1 VKRSFWFALACI
13 AGLFGLAAAAPVQN
27 FTAQCQEFFKV
38 KDYPS
43 AKGQCTLATTNDPQD
58 AKAWQILA
66 ASTLAMGELDGAS
79 QALEKAKALAPRE
92 DETLLV
98 ASELAFA
105 QTNYDL
111 ALSESEGVRVNSN
124 RKLLVRARSLD
135 ALERPEEAIEAYR
148 TVIQYDP
155 KNDLARVALAERLL
169 QTDPTEALAIV
180 QQGTSDNPVLLT
192 ERGYLQW
199 ASGKIPE
206 AIKTLELALE
216 QINKNSRAVGNDVR
230 IKALS
235 SLAMANYGIGEM
247 GKGGLVLNQLNG
259 IDNVLGK
266 FLALLTPYL
275 LPILLLL
282 LLHLF
287 GESRIEPLSTLEFD
301 EGQRPWTVA
310 GVYRILIIGLSGA
323 LVLTM
328 VHGSMV
334 YGNLLSMWT
343 PLQNTVSL
351 PIFYGL
357 FALIVFALSWQN
369 TRSLGWRPRE
379 VLFPAF
385 NPESLSLAVG
395 AGVAWTLATVG
406 YAYLTRNLGAPWNGY
421 YLPIIQPSPWLALP
435 LVLLPLT
442 EPFWRSYA
450 FVTLEKR
457 YDRPIAI
464 GVVVCLYALVFALP
478 LPLMVLECGILM
490 LLSLYKN
497 SNSSV
502 PAVVMRIALSMGLL
516 IIAFAWPAARA
527 WF

>member
-1 VKRSFWFALACI
+1 MKRSLWFLLVCI
-13 AGLFGLAAAAPVQN
+13 TSLLGLAGAAPAQN
-27 FTAQCQEFFKV
+27 YTAQCQVFFQV

-43 AKGQCTLATTNDPQD
+43 AKGQCTLAITNDPKD
-58 AKAWQILA
+58 VKAWQILA

-79 QALEKAKALAPRE
+79 QALEKAKSLAPSD
-92 DETLLV
+92 DETVLV
-98 ASELAFA
+98 SAELAFA
-105 QTNYDL
+105 QTNYEQ
-111 ALSESEGVRVNSN
+111 ALSESAGVRVNSN
-124 RKLLVRARSLD
+124 RKLLVRARSFD
-135 ALERPEEAIEAYR
+135 ALERPEEAIAAYQE
-148 TVIQYDP
+148 VLQYDP

-169 QTDPTEALAIV
+169 QTDPSKAFAIV
-180 QQGTSDNPVLLT
+180 TQGNSDNPTLLT

-199 ASGKIPE
+199 ASGKTKD
-206 AIKTLELALE
+206 AIGTLEKALE
-216 QINKNSRAVGNDVR
+216 QINRNTRAVTNDVR
-230 IKALS
+230 IKAMS
-235 SLAMANYGIGEM
+235 SLAMAYYGIGEI
-247 GKGGLVLNQLNG
+247 GKGSLVLNQLNG
-259 IDNVLGK
+259 VYNVLGA
-266 FLALLTPYL
+266 FLNLLTPFL
-275 LPILLLL
+275 LPLLVLL

-310 GVYRILIIGLSGA
+310 GVYRILIVGLSGA

-328 VHGSMV
+328 VHGSVV
-334 YGNLLSMWT
+334 YNNLLSMWT

-351 PIFYGL
+351 PIFYGI
-357 FALIVFALSWQN
+357 FALIVFALTWQN

-379 VLFPAF
+379 VLFPTF

-395 AGVAWTLATVG
+395 AGVAWTLVTVG
-406 YAYLTRNLGAPWNGY
+406 YAYLTRNLPVPWNGY
-421 YLPIIQPSPWLALP
+421 YLPISLPSLWLVFP

-478 LPLMVLECGILM
+478 LPLMILECAVLM

-502 PAVVMRIALSMGLL
+502 PSMVMRIALSMGLL
-516 IIAFAWPAARA
+516 IVAFAWPAARA

>member
-1 VKRSFWFALACI
+1 VITHFLACI
-13 AGLFGLAAAAPVQN
+13 TVLFGLAGAAPSPAQN
-27 FTAQCQEFFKV
+27 YTAQCQQFFTF

-43 AKGQCTLATTNDPQD
+43 AKGQCTLAITNDPQD
-58 AKAWQILA
+58 GKAWQILA
-66 ASTLAMGELDGAS
+66 ASNLALGDTAGATE
-79 QALEKAKALAPRE
+79 ALAKAKTLLPND
-92 DETLLV
+92 DETLLIS
-98 ASELAFA
+98 SELAFA
-105 QTNYDL
+105 LTNYDL
-111 ALSESEGVRVNSN
+111 ALSESAGVRVNSS

-135 ALERPEEAIEAYR
+135 ALERPDEAIAAYQE
-148 TVIQYDP
+148 VLQYDP

-169 QTDPTEALAIV
+169 QTDPQKAFEVVT
-180 QQGTSDNPVLLT
+180 QGNTDNPTLLT

-199 ASGKIPE
+199 AAGKTQD
-206 AIKTLELALE
+206 AILTLEKALE
-216 QINKNSRAVGNDVR
+216 QINKNSNSVTSDVR
-230 IKALS
+230 IKAMS
-235 SLAMANYGIGEM
+235 SLAMAYYGIGEI
-247 GKGGLVLNQLNG
+247 GKAGLVMTQLNG
-259 IDNVLGK
+259 TYNVLGA
-266 FLALLTPYL
+266 FLNILTPFL

-310 GVYRILIIGLSGA
+310 GVYRILIVGLSGA

-328 VHGSMV
+328 VHGSTV

-343 PLQNTVSL
+343 PLQSTVSL
-351 PIFYGL
+351 PIFYGI
-357 FALIVFALSWQN
+357 FALIVFALTWQN

-395 AGVAWTLATVG
+395 AGVAWTVVTVG
-406 YAYLTRNLGAPWNGY
+406 YAYLTRNMSAPWNGY
-421 YLPIIQPSPWLALP
+421 YLPISLPSAWLVLP

-464 GVVVCLYALVFALP
+464 GVVVCLYALVFAVP
-478 LPLMVLECGILM
+478 LPLMILECGVLM

-502 PAVVMRIALSMGLL
+502 PAMVMRIALSMGLL
-516 IIAFAWPAARA
+516 IVAFAWPAARA